1 MSPGRKAYR
10 VYIILKMYNEEGT
23 IFSESN
29 AYYRK
34 TLLKI
39 DTGTNWMKES
49 LCSKEK
55 WLTIHTHTFPP

>member
-23 IFSESN
+23 ILSECN

-34 TLLKI
+34 IVLKI
-39 DTGTNWMKES
+39 DTGRNWIDGKTE
-49 LCSKEK
+49 
-55 WLTIHTHTFPP
+55 